1 MQTPAGIRE
10 RRVHPVLSALPA
22 GLWIASLS
30 CDLLYLGGAE
40 ADLWAPLALYSMA
53 GGFAAALAVA
63 VPRFR
68 EINEIGLAL
77 VPVHLIVA
85 SLYAASL
92 GLRLGEAPNTG
103 VAIVLSVMGVSI
115 LAVVSWLGGARVGV
129 QDVSSR

>member
-1 MQTPAGIRE
+1 MQTPAGIRAP
-10 RRVHPVLSALPA
+10 RVHRALSALPA
-22 GLWIASLS
+22 GLWIVALS

-40 ADLWAPLALYSMA
+40 ADLWGPLALYSMA

-63 VPRFR
+63 LPRFR
-68 EINEIGLAL
+68 EINAIGLAL

-103 VAIVLSVMGVSI
+103 LAIVLSVMGVSI
-115 LAVVSWLGGARVGV
+115 LAVLSWLGGERVRI
-129 QDVSSR
+129 QDAGNR

>member
-1 MQTPAGIRE
+1 MQTPAGIRQP
-10 RRVHPVLSALPA
+10 RVHPVLIALPV
-22 GLWIASLS
+22 GLWIVSLS

-63 VPRFR
+63 VSRFR

-77 VPVHLIVA
+77 VPVHLIVVG
-85 SLYAASL
+85 LYAANL

-103 VAIVLSVMGVSI
+103 LAIALSVMGVSI
-115 LAVVSWLGGARVGV
+115 LAVLSWLGGARVRV
-129 QDVSSR
+129 QDVGNR

>member
-1 MQTPAGIRE
+1 MQPPAGIRQP
-10 RRVHPVLSALPA
+10 RVHAVLIALPV
-22 GLWIASLS
+22 GLWIVSLS

-53 GGFAAALAVA
+53 GGFVAALALA

-68 EINEIGLAL
+68 EIHEIGLAL

-103 VAIVLSVMGVSI
+103 LAIVLSAMGVSI
-115 LAVVSWLGGARVGV
+115 LAVLSWLGGARVRV
-129 QDVSSR
+129 RT

>member
-1 MQTPAGIRE
+1 MQPPAGIRQP
-10 RRVHPVLSALPA
+10 RVHAVLIALPV
-22 GLWIASLS
+22 GLWIVSLS

-53 GGFAAALAVA
+53 GGFVAALALA

-68 EINEIGLAL
+68 EIHEIGLAL

-92 GLRLGEAPNTG
+92 GLRLGEAPNLG
-103 VAIVLSVMGVSI
+103 LAIVLSVMGASI
-115 LAVVSWLGGARVGV
+115 LAVLSWLGGARVRVQGV
-129 QDVSSR
+129 GE

>member
-1 MQTPAGIRE
+1 VSIR
-10 RRVHPVLSALPA
+10 RNPVHPLPA
-22 GLWIASLS
+22 AIAVGLWIVSLS

-103 VAIVLSVMGVSI
+103 LAIVLSAMGVSI
-115 LAVVSWLGGARVGV
+115 LAVLSWLGGASVRV
-129 QDVSSR
+129 QDVSNR

>member
-1 MQTPAGIRE
+1 MQPPAGIRQP
-10 RRVHPVLSALPA
+10 RVHAVLIALPV
-22 GLWIASLS
+22 GLWIVSLS

-40 ADLWAPLALYSMA
+40 ADLWAPLALYIMM
-53 GGFAAALAVA
+53 GGFVVALALA

-68 EINEIGLAL
+68 EIHEIGLAL

-103 VAIVLSVMGVSI
+103 LAIVLSAMGVSI
-115 LAVVSWLGGARVGV
+115 LAVLSWLGGARVRV
-129 QDVSSR
+129 RT